1 MTQDSACCVWDFTIG
16 DAFTSIDEL
25 TGLLKKHCKKWAFQK
40 EQGSNSGYN
49 HYQGRL
55 SLQTKMRLKQVK
67 DLFAIKEAH
76 WSVTSTENRDN
87 CFYVTKEDTRVEG
100 PWTDKDEVVYIP
112 RQIRGITLLPWQQS
126 IVDSA
131 SDWDTRHIN
140 IIVDDRGSIGKTTVK
155 TYVRAHKIG
164 RFIPFVNDYKDMMR
178 IVMDCPKVPLYI
190 IDIPRAIQKD
200 KLFQFYAGIETLKD
214 GYAFDDRYHFKDEL
228 FDCPVIWVFTNV
240 RPQTTLLSADRWKF
254 WQVQGNCLE
263 ALAAPDCV
271 GL

>member
-1 MTQDSACCVWDFTIG
+1 MAQASACCVWDFTIG
-16 DAFTSIDEL
+16 DEFTSTDDL
-25 TGLLKKHCKKWAFQK
+25 KGLLKKHCKMWAFQK
-40 EQGSNSGYN
+40 EKGSNSEYL

-67 DLFAIKEAH
+67 QLFGIKEAH
-76 WSVTSTENRDN
+76 WSVTSNENRDN
-87 CFYVTKEDTRVEG
+87 CFYVTKEDSRVEG
-100 PWTDKDEVVYIP
+100 PWTDKDQELYIP
-112 RQIRGITLLPWQQS
+112 RQIRGISLLPWQQS

-131 SDWDTRHIN
+131 KEWDTRHIN
-140 IIVDDRGSIGKTTVK
+140 IIVDNRGNIGKTTVK
-155 TYVRAHKIG
+155 TYIRAHQVG

-200 KLFQFYAGIETLKD
+200 KLYQFYAGIETLKD

-240 RPQTTLLSADRWKF
+240 APQTTLLSADRWKF
-254 WQVQGNCLE
+254 WQVRDNCLE
-263 ALAAPDCV
+263 ALAAAC